1 MVEPGKGAL
10 DHPAHG
16 AQPGA
21 VCGPSS
27 GDHGRD
33 ASLADQTAV
42 LVVVIASVGD
52 DSVRSSARSA
62 HGAFD
67 RRNPVKERDQLGD
80 VVAVAP
86 GDREGER
93 DPGRVDQEV
102 VLGAGSAPINR
113 ARARFGAPFLA
124 CT

>member
-10 DHPAHG
+10 DYPTHG

-21 VCGPSS
+21 VCGLAS

-33 ASLADQTAV
+33 ASLTNETAV
-42 LVVVIASVGD
+42 PVVVVASVGD
-52 DSVRSSARSA
+52 HSVRSSARPA
-62 HGAFD
+62 DGAFD
-67 RRNPVKERDQLGD
+67 RRNPVEERDQLGD
-80 VVAVAP
+80 IVAVAA

-102 VLGAGSAPINR
+102 VLGAGSAPVNR